1 MAIGKRIKFFRTL
14 KGLTQK
20 QFGEALGFKGKTSD
34 VRLAQYEAE
43 ARIPKEDLVK
53 DMARILEVNP
63 QALTVPEIDTYNGL
77 LHTLFALEDMYGFK
91 ISEIDGQLCICLD
104 RHTHPSYLTLHD
116 MLHTWQREVAK
127 LESGEITKEE
137 YDEWRYNYPTLE
149 AKRTTERLNKKRKEN
164 K

>member
-53 DMARILEVNP
+53 DMARILEVSP
-63 QALTVPEIDTYNGL
+63 QALSVPEIDTYNGL

-91 ISEIDGQLCICLD
+91 ISEINGELCIYFD
-104 RHTHPSYLTLHD
+104 RYSKSTSLSLQN
-116 MLHTWQREVAK
+116 MLYAWQKEAAK

-137 YDEWRYNYPTLE
+137 YDNWRYNYPRSE
-149 AKRTTERLNKKRKEN
+149 SARTDARLKEKLKEN

>member
-53 DMARILEVNP
+53 DMARILEVSP
-63 QALTVPEIDTYNGL
+63 QALSVPEIDTYNGL

-104 RHTHPSYLTLHD
+104 KHAHPSYLTLYD
-116 MLHTWQREVAK
+116 MLHTWQREAAK

-137 YDEWRYNYPTLE
+137 YDEWRYNYPVSE
-149 AKRTTERLNKKRKEN
+149 ANLNKHRLRLQSQISK
-164 K
+164 

>member
-43 ARIPKEDLVK
+43 ARIPKEELVK

-63 QALTVPEIDTYNGL
+63 QALSVPEIDTYNGL

-91 ISEIDGQLCICLD
+91 ISEIEGQLCIGLD
-104 RHTHPSYLTLHD
+104 KHTHPSYLTLYD
-116 MLHTWQREVAK
+116 MLHTWQREAAK
-127 LESGEITKEE
+127 LEAGEITKEE
-137 YDEWRYNYPTLE
+137 YNNWRYNYPHSE
-149 AKRTTERLNKKRKEN
+149 SARTNARLKKKLKEN